1 MAGHSHW
8 ANIARKKARVDNKR
22 GKLFATLSRAI
33 NMAAQHGGADPDA
46 NLTLR
51 YAIDKARRN
60 SMPMDNIERAI
71 KKGCGETSGEKFDE
85 LLYEGYGPEGVAV
98 LCEILTE
105 NRNRTAS
112 EVCKLFEAHGG
123 NPGATGCVAWMSDR
137 RAVFIVDSNATDE
150 ESLFDVALQAGA
162 DAIAQNG
169 QQFEITTE
177 PENLQ
182 TITAALSAAGN
193 AADSPPSRRRSLACL
208 KTPSIWVQ
216 RKAAG
221 FSNRWR
227 RSKTMMISRTSP
239 PTLACHTM

>member
-150 ESLFDVALQAGA
+150 ESLFDVSLQAGA